1 MKDGFGAFPRSRNWA
16 RYAAVREVALS
27 GFVGVCAAMAI
38 WETRSADSFLILVIV
53 LLLWSLLRVAKA
65 MTSKL
70 MLTQNGIEFRDWFR
84 NRTIDY
90 ADISSLT
97 SSRWDGGWF
106 MIGQGPAWIRVLEV
120 RVKKSRGETV
130 SLDFAFMP
138 QKKMDQ
144 LILKIRSRAEHEIKG
159 YKPEVGPVRL
169 GNHAKAPSRRAFH

>member
-120 RVKKSRGETV
+120 RVKKAGEK
-130 SLDFAFMP
+130 
-138 QKKMDQ
+138 QYR
-144 LILKIRSRAEHEIKG
+144 LIL
-159 YKPEVGPVRL
+159 PLCP
-169 GNHAKAPSRRAFH
+169 RRRWIN